1 MLFSWFP
8 VVCPF
13 LDAWIGKQ
21 SRNVRKKQFFGA
33 WKIVFPQSFSFLQVI
48 VESNVSGPQVHP
60 NIDFAWIGSSPEMC
74 EKNNFRSLKN
84 CFSAKPQFSSRYC
97 GKQCF
102 RSPSLP
108 KYWFCVDWKQSK
120 HVRKKNNFSELE
132 KLFFLQ
138 SPISSHKTIRGHA
151 TKNEPQRGI
160 ANLTY
165 KQ

>member
-13 LDAWIGKQ
+13 LDAWIG
-21 SRNVRKKQFFGA
+21 
-33 WKIVFPQSFSFLQVI
+33 
-48 VESNVSGPQVHP
+48 
-60 NIDFAWIGSSPEMC
+60 SSPEMC
-74 EKNNFRSLKN
+74 GKNNFSGKASVFFKLLWKAMFQVPKSTQILILRGLEAVQKCAKKTIFRSLKN

-120 HVRKKNNFSELE
+120 HVRKKQFFGAW
-132 KLFFLQ
+132 KIVFLQ